1 MRGDLPVM
9 EVSRADAQAYAD
21 WLSAGSGEK
30 RRYRLPME
38 WEWEYAARAGSAG
51 SYPWGR
57 ESPLGRANFDP
68 GTGATPAAR
77 SVRSGPANPFGLYNV
92 VGNASEWVAD
102 DGNRASGVPP
112 GHVLRGG
119 SFNQGAAQIRLASRQ
134 SLETDLS
141 GDMGTATN
149 IGFRL
154 CRER

>member
-21 WLSAGSGEK
+21 WLSARSGAK

-51 SYPWGR
+51 PYPWGR
-57 ESPLGRANFDP
+57 EPPLGRANFDP
-68 GTGATPAAR
+68 GADAAPAAR
-77 SVRSGPANPFGLYNV
+77 SVRSGPANAFGLHNV

-102 DGNRASGVPP
+102 DASRGAAP
-112 GHVLRGG
+112 GHVVRGG
-119 SFNQGAAQIRLASRQ
+119 SFTQGAAQIRLASRQ